1 MLPCSGFCRAEG
13 CGKNVDRIFC
23 ADATFAPVAQAIQIF
38 HKAHMQRPVFHL
50 CAYLLLV
57 GWILDEPAFAQTSES
72 SLAQTSWRLLKFE
85 AKDGSGF
92 KPADPD
98 EYTIAFGSDSI
109 NVRFDCNRGQG
120 TWKVSE
126 SNSIEFG
133 PLQLTRE
140 ICAVGSHHDQLT
152 KRWPQIHS
160 YSIRNE
166 HLYLLLA
173 NEAGVLEFESTAM
186 PPI

>member
-1 MLPCSGFCRAEG
+1 MLPCSSFCRVEG

-23 ADATFAPVAQAIQIF
+23 ADATFARVTQAMQNF
-38 HKAHMQRPVFHL
+38 HKAHMRLTVVRL
-50 CAYLLLV
+50 CTYLLLA
-57 GWILDEPAFAQTSES
+57 GWMFGEPACAQTGEGL
-72 SLAQTSWRLLKFE
+72 LAQTSWRLLKFE

-120 TWKVSE
+120 TWKISE
-126 SNSIEFG
+126 SNLIELG

-140 ICAVGSHHDQLT
+140 TCAAGSYHNELA
-152 KRWPQIHS
+152 KRWSQIHS
-160 YSIRNE
+160 YSIRDE
-166 HLYLLLA
+166 HLYLSLA